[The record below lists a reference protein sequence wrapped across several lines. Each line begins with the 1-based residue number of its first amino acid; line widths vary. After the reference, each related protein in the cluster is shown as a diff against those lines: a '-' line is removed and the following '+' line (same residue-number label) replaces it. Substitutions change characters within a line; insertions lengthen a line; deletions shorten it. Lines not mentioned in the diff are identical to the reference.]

1 MEFLTP
7 QEKTKLQQILIN
19 HSLLRAADADFRSAL
34 LINCGLGTYCSL
46 LPLNANNLQFVITLC
61 SKFSEVYITVDN
73 SEKIA
78 LVVFLEYI
86 SESDP
91 NLSTEEQEFIKN
103 VITKLEQGQKHN
115 TSRQQAEQ
123 LSSLPDLFLAPSKPT
138 YELVGRSDLL
148 KDLKQRLLAGN
159 NLALSALNGLPGV
172 GKTALAIELA
182 NDREVQEH
190 FQDGVLWVGLGRE
203 PDVLAQL
210 SLWGK
215 AVGISQIE
223 MAKLTGLQDRE
234 KAIEAVTKTIQAAI
248 GERRMLLVVDD
259 AWDSETALVF
269 RLGGYNC
276 AHLVTTRLN
285 TVALDF
291 AEDGAKAI
299 PELNEVDGLKLLARF
314 ASKAVQAEENEAK
327 ALVKAVG
334 GLPLALTL
342 MGKYLQKEACSGQA
356 RRIRTALNKLKLFKE
371 RLCLA
376 QPQAPVE
383 RHTSLP
389 SGTPLSLQAVIGI
402 SDEALDEASKSTMYT
417 LSVFPPKPNT
427 FSEEAALAVS
437 SSPVETLDTLYDF
450 GLLESS
456 GEGRYTLHQTIADYA
471 RLKLTDTTAGERM
484 AEFFVGYVETHEADY
499 SLLDIENNNVLTA
512 LQAAFEQ
519 EILSALVRG
528 ANGLY
533 RFWDVRGFYTVA
545 EIHLNRA
552 KQSALYLGQEAQLA
566 TTLLNI
572 GRIIEKRGDYEQAKK
587 YYHEG
592 LVLSR
597 RIQSREQIT
606 GFLVGLGVVAIF
618 KGDYSQAE
626 EYLHEGLALAR
637 EIKQDERTIILLKNL
652 GALAGNRGDYL
663 QAEAY
668 YQEGL
673 TIARKNGLCEGISGI
688 LQGLGWIEHNR
699 GNYLPAEAYYQEGL
713 ALAYEIGHRERIGVL
728 LMNIGCV
735 AHELENYEKAET
747 YYQEALDM
755 SRKIGRRETISNC
768 LDNLGSLKIKCGD
781 YKQAADCL
789 EEGLALA
796 RDIEHSWLISSILN
810 KWGELYVREKK
821 IQLALEAFSES
832 LSIAKNVGIQDFIG
846 DALYG
851 LAQVAFAQGKLVKA
865 HRQGQES
872 LAIFQAIC
880 EHKAAEVKQWLAELP
895 PVKQG
900 I

>member
-115 TSRQQAEQ
+115 TSRQQVEQ

-215 AVGISQIE
+215 AVGISQTE

-342 MGKYLQKEACSGQA
+342 MGKYLQKEAHSGQA
-356 RRIRTALNKLKLFKE
+356 RRIRAALNKLKLFKE

-427 FSEEAALAVS
+427 FSEEAALAVC
-437 SSPVETLDTLYDF
+437 SSPVETLDTLYDS

-471 RLKLTDTTAGERM
+471 RLKLTDTTACERM
-484 AEFFVGYVETHEADY
+484 AEFFVGYVENNQKDY
-499 SLLDIENNNVLTA
+499 NLFDLETNNIIAA
-512 LQAAFEQ
+512 LQTANNMGMQTTLLRGVKAFYFF
-519 EILSALVRG
+519 LKAK
-528 ANGLY
+528 GLY
-533 RFWDVRGFYTVA
+533 RVA
-545 EIHLNRA
+545 TEYLELA
-552 KQSALYLGQEAQLA
+552 QQYAQSLGDKIALA
-566 TTLLNI
+566 TTL
-572 GRIIEKRGDYEQAKK
+572 
-587 YYHEG
+587 
-592 LVLSR
+592 
-597 RIQSREQIT
+597 
-606 GFLVGLGVVAIF
+606 
-618 KGDYSQAE
+618 
-626 EYLHEGLALAR
+626 
-637 EIKQDERTIILLKNL
+637 
-652 GALAGNRGDYL
+652 
-663 QAEAY
+663 
-668 YQEGL
+668 
-673 TIARKNGLCEGISGI
+673 C
-688 LQGLGWIEHNR
+688 
-699 GNYLPAEAYYQEGL
+699 
-713 ALAYEIGHRERIGVL
+713 
-728 LMNIGCV
+728 
-735 AHELENYEKAET
+735 
-747 YYQEALDM
+747 
-755 SRKIGRRETISNC
+755 
-768 LDNLGSLKIKCGD
+768 NLGSIAERLGNYTKAEQCF
-781 YKQAADCL
+781 
-789 EEGLALA
+789 
-796 RDIEHSWLISSILN
+796 N
-810 KWGELYVREKK
+810 
-821 IQLALEAFSES
+821 ES
-832 LSIAKNVGIQDFIG
+832 LSIAQQVGDKENLGISLEGLGAVAGFRGQYSEAIRYFEQALPFVVEVNKLDITAQLLRNLSSATYYIG
-846 DALYG
+846 DYDKARKYGEESLSLARSIKDDNSISGILVNLGWVESKLKNYQKAKDYFEQGLVVSRKLNTVEIILALLHG
-851 LAQVAFAQGKLVKA
+851 LGDVLTVMKDYQAAEKYVNECLELAYQVESRWFIVNMENVKGNLYLQQEKYRLAFQFFNHALEEARKLGSQNLIGVSLYSLAKLAYAEGNIQEA
-865 HRQGQES
+865 HCKGQES
-872 LAIFQAIC
+872 LKIFRAINYNRIR
-880 EHKAAEVKQWLAELP
+880 EVEQWLAELP
-895 PVKQG
+895 SAK
-900 I
+900 